1 MKTVRFILK
10 IAAVAMAVAAAAC
23 AVLAYWD
30 KIMDLFDSIA
40 DKMAEKKADCCF
52 ASEFDD
58 YDEEIELYQ

>member
-10 IAAVAMAVAAAAC
+10 IAAAVMAVAAVAC
-23 AVLAYWD
+23 AVLAFWD
-30 KIMDLFDSIA
+30 KIMDLVESIS
-40 DKMAEKKADCCF
+40 DKMAEKKANCCL

>member
-10 IAAVAMAVAAAAC
+10 IAAAVMAVAAVAC
-23 AVLAYWD
+23 AVVAFWD
-30 KIMDLFDSIA
+30 SIMDLVDSIA
-40 DKMAEKKADCCF
+40 DRMEKKKANCCL